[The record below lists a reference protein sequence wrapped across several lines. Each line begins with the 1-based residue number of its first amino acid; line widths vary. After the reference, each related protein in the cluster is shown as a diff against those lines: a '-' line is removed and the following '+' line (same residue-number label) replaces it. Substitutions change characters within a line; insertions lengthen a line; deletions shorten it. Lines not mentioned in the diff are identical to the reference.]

1 VTGWFS
7 GGRAALAAVLWAPAA
22 LAQGDGAIA
31 SQDFGERIGASAAA
45 AQALQGPLDGGWSL
59 VGPGNRTLFV
69 FEFIDPAGGRGP
81 VSGVWRDPNRASGAQ
96 DGGLFTQIARSGR
109 TLRLTF
115 SPPGGRGAAIALH
128 RTAGEMWVGR
138 LILEG
143 ANYTVR
149 LRRGVPASA
158 DKAAPRA
165 ASRAAGE

>member
-1 VTGWFS
+1 MTGWFS

-69 FEFIDPAGGRGP
+69 FEFIDPAGGHGP
-81 VSGVWRDPNRASGAQ
+81 LSGAWRDPNRASGAQ
-96 DGGLFTQIARSGR
+96 DGGLFSQIARSGR
-109 TLRLTF
+109 TLTLSF
-115 SPPGGRGAAIALH
+115 SPAGGGGGAVALH
-128 RTAGEMWVGR
+128 RTGGEMWVGR
-138 LILEG
+138 FSVG
-143 ANYTVR
+143 VADYPVR

-158 DKAAPRA
+158 DKAAARA
-165 ASRAAGE
+165 VSRAAGE